1 MLKDLII
8 VAVDGPAGSGKSSVS
23 KEVAQRLDISYI
35 DSGAIYRAVTWYIL
49 KKFGAVEPG
58 KNYIEGFS
66 DVKITQDFSRDG
78 VSKTF
83 VNGADVSVEIRDEL
97 IAKNIGVISDNPK
110 IRNFVN
116 HLLRGWAMT
125 RSIIMDGRDIGTVV
139 FPNADHKIF
148 LDASVEVRSLR
159 RFKEYTEMGKTVDV
173 NEIKKQIIR
182 RDEEDSRRPFG
193 RLVKADDAYIIDTSS
208 MTKEEVVN
216 LIIKKVSDIK

>member
-1 MLKDLII
+1 MLKDFII
-8 VAVDGPAGSGKSSVS
+8 IAVDGPAGSGKSSVS
-23 KEVAQRLDISYI
+23 KEVARRLDISYI
-35 DSGAIYRAVTWYIL
+35 DSGAIYRAITWYIL
-49 KKFGAVEPG
+49 RTFGIVEPE
-58 KNYIEGFS
+58 KNYIEGLS
-66 DVKITQDFSRDG
+66 GISITQDFNKDG

-83 VNGADVSVEIRDEL
+83 VNGEDVSEEIRDEL
-97 IAKNIGVISDNPK
+97 IAKNIGVISDNPN

-139 FPNADHKIF
+139 FPGSDYKIF

-159 RFKEYTEMGKTVDV
+159 RFKEYIEMGKTVDV

-193 RLVKADDAYIIDTSS
+193 RLIKADDAYIIDTSS
-208 MTKEEVVN
+208 LTKEEVIN
-216 LIIKKVSDIK
+216 LIIKKVSGI